1 LQTLPSLVWQAKL
14 LVSSNQLYSTRE
26 GNIIFRRAGIFGV
39 AVAALLALPGVAS
52 AHDPSGAI
60 TCPDGVILKLDKFP
74 RNSNVNWRLTQDGQ
88 VAAQGSTGWFNFS
101 FNKKVADLPQD
112 GQHHEWKLY
121 ALPWSLSGHTGGS
134 ETVPVASNSGTCG
147 TPSTPPPNPNPPA
160 TPVPPPTANE
170 CVSRRVINVRVAR
183 KWKNKL
189 RSGQL
194 YYRGLTQAQIN
205 KGKGKLRLR
214 TKGAQKGKLVG
225 AIDFRGLK
233 WNKDRRTLVRF
244 KVVTNGGRVIE
255 GGRLYRPCT
264 ITRRGINLPI
274 GSPRAPL
281 MVHNQ

>member
-1 LQTLPSLVWQAKL
+1 L
-14 LVSSNQLYSTRE
+14 
-26 GNIIFRRAGIFGV
+26 FRRAGIFGV
-39 AVAALLALPGVAS
+39 AVAALRALPGVAS
-52 AHDPSGAI
+52 ANDARGALSC
-60 TCPDGVILKLDKFP
+60 TAGALVKLDWFP
-74 RNSNVNWRLTQDGQ
+74 RGANVNWRLTQDGV
-88 VAAQGSTGWFNFS
+88 VAAQGTVTTTPGWFNG
-101 FNKKVADLPQD
+101 KVADLVQD
-112 GQHHEWKLY
+112 GTPHEWKLY
-121 ALPWSLSGHTGGS
+121 VLPWNVNGHVGGS
-134 ETVPVASNSGTCG
+134 ETVPVASTHGVCG
-147 TPSTPPPNPNPPA
+147 IAPPPPPPVTPN
-160 TPVPPPTANE
+160 PPPTADE
-170 CVSRRVINVRVAR
+170 CVSRRVIHVRVAR

-194 YYRGLTQAQIN
+194 YYRGLTQAQID

-225 AIDFRGLK
+225 AIDFRGLR

-244 KVVTNGGRVIE
+244 KVVTNGGRAIE